1 MSVIQYGEYNLF
13 SFSCDEWRIYVDMLT
28 LLIRQVRV
36 KKRIKRPNG
45 CGPEKEVVLGRGGW
59 RRRKIYNS
67 TQFTYQTTQTQKVV
81 NIKRRPGFLCMYKG
95 LNSARRDTSW
105 GEHTHIGLLALISQT
120 PLGGRAFL
128 QGGEPWFPPRQKDLS
143 LSPAQCGTT
152 TKSSLAR
159 LDTSRPLAGGKLEET
174 RAMGGD
180 HHGPRTLSSY
190 SSHLSRQS
198 RASKKLLSGLG
209 ATD

>member
-81 NIKRRPGFLCMYKG
+81 NIKRRPGFLCMYKRSQ
-95 LNSARRDTSW
+95 LCAARHVVGR
-105 GEHTHIGLLALISQT
+105 THPHRFVSVDIADALGWKGI
-120 PLGGRAFL
+120 
-128 QGGEPWFPPRQKDLS
+128 PPRR
-143 LSPAQCGTT
+143 GTLVSSK
-152 TKSSLAR
+152 TKRSVSLACTMWNN
-159 LDTSRPLAGGKLEET
+159 DEV
-174 RAMGGD
+174 
-180 HHGPRTLSSY
+180 
-190 SSHLSRQS
+190 
-198 RASKKLLSGLG
+198 
-209 ATD
+209 